1 MEYQV
6 GDTVRIIDDPSQA
19 KRLPR
24 SALRGGCTDSNTF
37 PYGDVLPAPLSRLD
51 KTNLSHYLSLS
62 GDNAVGTRYQ

>member
-24 SALRGGCTDSNTF
+24 SFLRRVTLTAIPFLS
-37 PYGDVLPAPLSRLD
+37 GDVLPAPLGRLN
-51 KTNLSHYLSLS
+51 KTSLSHFPFSDLFGLS
-62 GDNAVGTRYQ
+62 